1 MRILSIRLENINS
14 LKGHWKI
21 DFQQA
26 PFLDNGLFAITG
38 ATGAGKSSLLDAM
51 CLALYHRTPRLQV
64 SKSSNELMTRQTS
77 HCLAEVEFDVKGKYY
92 RAFWS
97 QRRAKG
103 SVDGNLQ
110 DAKAELV
117 DSNGKI
123 IADKLTDVKRS
134 IIELTG
140 LDFERFTKSML
151 LSQGQFA
158 AFLNANANQRAE
170 LLEEL
175 TGTDI
180 YGKISMSVFEQAKQV
195 KQELAI
201 IDAKLESTQLL
212 SKDELAQLLAQQ
224 TTLEQDIK
232 TAKNALSSHQKAYQW
247 QQNFQQTSQLL
258 ATTQTQLTACE
269 QEIAQW
275 QPSKN
280 KLINGE
286 RASAIKSQYTDYL
299 KTQHQH
305 QELDKQTNDLTKQK
319 QQLQLSYEQH
329 NSDFLQQQSV
339 YDNQLAQKQHTE
351 SLIIDQVQPLDQHI
365 DELTKQSKS
374 KLSELEQTNAST
386 ASVNT
391 EIDNL
396 NQQKQSLQTAIAAI
410 QSKLNDHYYSV
421 EISKHLSAWQQN
433 LHATEQLTND
443 NAQHNQQLTMLADN
457 QVDIK
462 QSIQL
467 LEKQNNQ
474 LIAEQQGYQT
484 HITAVRRSIEQAL
497 ENETE
502 EQLAAKREEN
512 RNKLGV
518 VEQVKLLQ
526 RQYQATKQ
534 AMQTQQTQHQATE
547 QSFHKLTQRLEA
559 QRSLFKNEK
568 QQLSDLENLLK
579 QERQIVSLT
588 QLRQQLQPDQ
598 PCQLCGSTEHPSI
611 NEYKNIDVSDTEL
624 RHQQKSLEL
633 DNIHQQGSELASQQA
648 SKQAQLTSLS
658 EQIETNQM
666 SLHAIEQQMLPLLNK
681 LDLRFTDVS
690 IEHIAALDE
699 QFNQLTQ
706 ILEQRWQSYQQS
718 KQLLEQHRQTN
729 LELAAKITENTNTIE
744 LKKQALEN
752 NQEKINQL
760 NKELTINTDKLQSIN
775 TTFKQTMLDIAP
787 NQANISLTHQWL
799 NEQAMLEENYQQWQ
813 NEDKNLQTQLT
824 DVSQA
829 LALSHTKQT
838 QLNEQAMLVNKQL
851 SEINQQLT
859 QKKSLRFEL
868 FADQNTTDVRK
879 ALQNDINTTSILLE
893 QKRQSISTCKQTLDD
908 INGQLTAN
916 VMQQQALNEQLST
929 TQSLWQQALLSSEFS
944 DESAFSAALI
954 SSEELAELSQQQKQ
968 FDIRRSEINALIA
981 QYKQQLDNLTTNKLT
996 ELSLA
1001 QLQTEIAKVEQTLTN
1016 AQQTFGSVNQQIQHN
1031 NATLTNQQ
1039 QLIENRAQL
1048 IQSVEHWA
1056 TLNHL
1061 IGSADGSKYR
1071 KFAQGLTLD
1080 HLVYLANKQLHR
1092 LQKRY
1097 QLERKVGE
1105 SLELQIIDTWQ
1116 ADSRRDTKTLSG
1128 GESFLVSLALALG
1141 LSDLVSFKT
1150 SIDSLFLDEGFG
1162 TLDAETLD
1170 IALDALDS
1178 LNASGKMIGII
1189 SHVDALKERIPTQIH
1204 VKKRSGLGM
1213 SELNELFKISN

>member
-1 MRILSIRLENINS
+1 MSIRLENINS

-134 IIELTG
+134 IIDLTG

-180 YGKISMSVFEQAKQV
+180 YGKISISVFEQAKQI

-212 SKDELAQLLAQQ
+212 SEDELAQLLAQQ
-224 TTLEQDIK
+224 TTLELDIK
-232 TAKNALSSHQKAYQW
+232 TAKNALSSHQKAHQW
-247 QQNFQQTSQLL
+247 QHNFQQTSQQL
-258 ATTQTQLTACE
+258 ATTQTQLVACE
-269 QEIAQW
+269 QEIEQW

-299 KTQHQH
+299 KTHQH
-305 QELDKQTNDLTKQK
+305 YQELAKQNNDLTKQK
-319 QQLQLSYEQH
+319 QQLQESYEQL
-329 NSDFLQQQSV
+329 NTDFLQQQSV
-339 YDNQLAQKQHTE
+339 YDNQLAKKQHTE

-365 DELTKQSKS
+365 DELTKQSKT
-374 KLSELEQTNAST
+374 KLSELEQINAST
-386 ASVNT
+386 VLVNA
-391 EIDNL
+391 ELDNL
-396 NQQKQSLQTAIAAI
+396 NQQTQSLQTSIAAI
-410 QSKLNDHYYSV
+410 ESKLKDHHYSV

-433 LHATEQLTND
+433 LHYSEQLTNE
-443 NAQHNQQLTMLADN
+443 NAQHNQQLTMFADN

-467 LEKQNNQ
+467 LEQQNNQ
-474 LIAEQQGYQT
+474 LITEQQGVQT
-484 HITAVRRSIEQAL
+484 NITTARHSIEQAL
-497 ENETE
+497 DSETE

-512 RNKLGV
+512 QHKLGV
-518 VEQVKLLQ
+518 VEQLKLLQ
-526 RQYQATKQ
+526 RQHLATKQ
-534 AMQTQQTQHQATE
+534 AMQTQRTQYQTTE
-547 QSFHKLTQRLEA
+547 QSFNELTKRLKAQRL
-559 QRSLFKNEK
+559 LFKNEK
-568 QQLSDLENLLK
+568 QQLTDLENLLK

-588 QLRQQLQPDQ
+588 QLRQQLQPEQ

-611 NEYKNIDVSDTEL
+611 DEYRNIDVSDTEL

-633 DNIHQQGSELASQQA
+633 DNIHQQGSELANQQA
-648 SKQAQLTSLS
+648 TKQAQLTSLS
-658 EQIETNQM
+658 EQIETNQT
-666 SLHAIEQQMLPLLNK
+666 SLQAIEQQMSPLLNK
-681 LDLRFTDVS
+681 LDLRVTDVS

-699 QFNQLTQ
+699 QFNHQTQL
-706 ILEQRWQSYQQS
+706 LEKRWQSYQQS
-718 KQLLEQHRQTN
+718 KQLLDQHLQTN

-744 LKKQALEN
+744 LKKQTVDN
-752 NQEKINQL
+752 NQEKLNQL
-760 NKELTINTDKLQSIN
+760 NKELQINIDKLQSIN
-775 TTFKQTMLDIAP
+775 TTFKQTVLDIAP
-787 NQANISLTHQWL
+787 NQASVSLTHQWI
-799 NEQAMLEENYQQWQ
+799 NQQAMLEANYQQWQ
-813 NEDKNLQTQLT
+813 NENKNLQTQLA

-829 LALSHTKQT
+829 LALSQIKLS
-838 QLNEQAMLVNKQL
+838 QLNEQAMLVNNQL

-868 FADQNTTDVRK
+868 FADQNTTEVRK
-879 ALQNDINTTSILLE
+879 TLQNDINTTSILLE
-893 QKRQSISTCKQTLDD
+893 QKRQSISACKQTLDD

-916 VMQQQALNEQLST
+916 AMQQQTSNEQLST
-929 TQSLWQQALLSSEFS
+929 TQTLWQQALLSSEFS
-944 DESAFSAALI
+944 GENAFSTALI

-968 FDIRRSEINALIA
+968 LEIRHSQINALIV
-981 QYKQQLDNLTTNKLT
+981 QYEQQLDNLTINKLT
-996 ELSLA
+996 ELSLE

-1016 AQQTFGSVNQQIQHN
+1016 AQQTLGSVNQQIQHN
-1031 NATLTNQQ
+1031 KATLASQQ
-1039 QLIENRAQL
+1039 QLIINRAQL

-1213 SELNELFKISN
+1213 SELNEQFKISN